1 MEAATLTGL
10 AAGIAWASK
19 KVLKENVTADPST
32 NVMNYVK
39 FTAVMAGSIALRD
52 YLEKQK
58 ILHTFLLE
66 VAKEHLLS
74 FSDLEKKYFENFFDA
89 DDKLDSAS
97 VEGFKNFIKEH
108 DIRFSP
114 RSVILYLKSVE
125 TSHFR
130 KDVSRSFCSL
140 EKDCRE
146 NKERI
151 DFLYFSANLL
161 IGALVAKVIIGFAF
175 RK

>member
-1 MEAATLTGL
+1 MC
-10 AAGIAWASK
+10 I
-19 KVLKENVTADPST
+19 N
-32 NVMNYVK
+32 
-39 FTAVMAGSIALRD
+39 
-52 YLEKQK
+52 
-58 ILHTFLLE
+58 TFLLE

-74 FSDLEKKYFENFFDA
+74 FSDLKDKYFQNFFDE

-97 VEGFKNFIKEH
+97 AEGFNNFIKEH
-108 DIRFSP
+108 DIRVSP

-130 KDVSRSFCSL
+130 KDVSSWLCSL
-140 EKDCRE
+140 EEDCQE
-146 NKERI
+146 NQERI

-161 IGALVAKVIIGFAF
+161 IAALVVKGIIGFAF

>member
-1 MEAATLTGL
+1 MC
-10 AAGIAWASK
+10 
-19 KVLKENVTADPST
+19 V
-32 NVMNYVK
+32 
-39 FTAVMAGSIALRD
+39 
-52 YLEKQK
+52 
-58 ILHTFLLE
+58 HTFLLE
-66 VAKEHLLS
+66 VAKEYLLS
-74 FSDLEKKYFENFFDA
+74 LSDLKDKYFENFFDA

-97 VEGFKNFIKEH
+97 AEGFKNFINEH
-108 DIRFSP
+108 DVRVSP
-114 RSVILYLKSVE
+114 RSVILYLKGVE

-146 NKERI
+146 NQERI

-161 IGALVAKVIIGFAF
+161 IGALVARAIIGFAF

>member
-1 MEAATLTGL
+1 MC
-10 AAGIAWASK
+10 I
-19 KVLKENVTADPST
+19 
-32 NVMNYVK
+32 
-39 FTAVMAGSIALRD
+39 
-52 YLEKQK
+52 
-58 ILHTFLLE
+58 HTFLLE

-74 FSDLEKKYFENFFDA
+74 FSDLKDKYFQNFFDA

-97 VEGFKNFIKEH
+97 TEGFKNFIKEH
-108 DIRFSP
+108 EIRVSP
-114 RSVILYLKSVE
+114 SSVILYLKSVE
-125 TSHFR
+125 TSRFR

-146 NKERI
+146 NQERI

-161 IGALVAKVIIGFAF
+161 ISALVARAIIGFAF

>member
-1 MEAATLTGL
+1 MC
-10 AAGIAWASK
+10 I
-19 KVLKENVTADPST
+19 D
-32 NVMNYVK
+32 
-39 FTAVMAGSIALRD
+39 
-52 YLEKQK
+52 
-58 ILHTFLLE
+58 TFLLE

-74 FSDLEKKYFENFFDA
+74 FSDLKNQYFQNFFE

-97 VEGFKNFIKEH
+97 EEGFKNFIKEH
-108 DIRFSP
+108 DIRASP

-125 TSHFR
+125 TSRFR
-130 KDVSRSFCSL
+130 KDVSRSLCSL

-161 IGALVAKVIIGFAF
+161 IAALVAKGIIGFAF